1 MSLTLYYHPL
11 ASYCWKVLIALYEQD
26 TPFTPLLVDLADP
39 AARAEFQ
46 TVWPLARFPV
56 LRDEARDRIV
66 PESTII
72 IEYLAHHYP
81 GPTPLVPT
89 EPDLALEARLCDRF
103 YDLYVHEPMQR
114 LVFDR
119 LRPADQRDP
128 LGVAGARATLDT
140 AYAMIEGALA
150 TRTWATG
157 ATFTLAD
164 CAAAPALYYAD
175 RVHPLGAAHP
185 HTAAYLARVLARPSF
200 ARVVAEAQPYLASF
214 PG

>member
-39 AARAEFQ
+39 AARARFQ
-46 TVWPLARFPV
+46 AVWPLAKFPV
-56 LRDEARDRIV
+56 LRDEARDRTV

-81 GPTPLVPT
+81 GPTPLVPA
-89 EPDLALEARLCDRF
+89 EPDLALETRLCDRF

-185 HTAAYLARVLARPSF
+185 HTAAYLARLLTRPSF
-200 ARVVAEAQPYLASF
+200 ARVVAEAQRYLASF